1 MYLSPV
7 FIHYSL
13 GRNSESSS
21 IYIEYRTLIGI
32 MNFSKNM
39 WSLILYS
46 RMLGAYLDD
55 KNSSDNFWIDNTL
68 IEAANWLKQNN
79 PFLKNYSH
87 LLDSPDS
94 QIANPFP
101 STFHLSDDNSAPPY
115 LPNDIIV
122 PNINFNVEIHN
133 EDYHYSHL
141 IVGFVRTPDNTSL
154 PLAINDPNLEALLF
168 SDLFSDEKGYYY
180 DNNNSDSNFTCE
192 ETYFK
197 YIK

>member
-1 MYLSPV
+1 
-7 FIHYSL
+7 
-13 GRNSESSS
+13 
-21 IYIEYRTLIGI
+21 
-32 MNFSKNM
+32 
-39 WSLILYS
+39 
-46 RMLGAYLDD
+46 
-55 KNSSDNFWIDNTL
+55 
-68 IEAANWLKQNN
+68 
-79 PFLKNYSH
+79 
-87 LLDSPDS
+87 LDSPDS

-192 ETYFK
+192 ETYSK